1 MNTVTIFNED
11 FKQRIEDIAYSPITR
26 EDYYHTTCD
35 LCNVI
40 QRILG
45 GIYENLDKIQDD
57 YTRTEILN
65 IATQVDAIATVISD
79 RTRNDDIFEM
89 IRVFSE
95 YKEKKQ
101 KL

>member
-1 MNTVTIFNED
+1 MNTTPFDEN
-11 FKQRIEDIAYSPITR
+11 FKQRIEDIAYSPVTR

-45 GIYENLDKIQDD
+45 GIYENIDKIQDD
-57 YTRTEILN
+57 YIRTEILN

-89 IRVFSE
+89 ISVFSD
-95 YKEKKQ
+95 YKTKKQ
-101 KL
+101 QS